1 MFSIIAQRLADQI
14 VSRLLYHLK
23 FIEERVMADLSKFQA
38 AVDALVAEQAA
49 VSKAVSDEIARVEAV
64 IASLK
69 GAGAEQGAI
78 DAATAQLESVVSN
91 LSATQAQADAEQ
103 PAV

>member
-1 MFSIIAQRLADQI
+1 MFLFQRLADQI
-14 VSRLLYHLK
+14 VSRLLCHLK
-23 FIEERVMADLSKFQA
+23 LIEERIMADLSKFQA

-69 GAGAEQGAI
+69 GAGADQSAI